1 MKLART
7 AKEPDDLPQ
16 EPEDRQRGSP
26 PPGRHRESLSVD
38 TTNEE
43 VTVREVPLLDLK
55 RLDPELEDELQDA
68 FTRVLKSGYFILG
81 PEVEALEEE
90 CASYCGAE
98 HAIGV
103 SSGTDALLV
112 ALMALGIGAG
122 DEVICPSFTFFATAG
137 CISRTGARP
146 VFVDALE
153 SSFNCDPED
162 IERKITSRTRA
173 IIPVHLYGRC
183 ADMAEILDIA
193 ERHDIAVIEDAAQA
207 IGAEYEDRRAGSMGR
222 IGCFSFFPTK
232 NRAAC
237 GDGGLVTCQDAEL
250 ADKIRVLRVH
260 GGAPKYYHGVIGGNF
275 RLDALQAALIRPRL
289 RRLDDSS
296 LRRARHAAAYNR
308 LFEEA
313 GLTGGTSPPLR
324 LPETP
329 PSRHIYNQYTLRC
342 SNPDSRAALR
352 EFLAANK
359 IATEIYYPIPL
370 HLQKCFSSLNGRK
383 GDFPIS
389 EKLAGEV
396 LSIPIFAEL
405 EEEEISHVADRI
417 AAFFKES

>member
-1 MKLART
+1 MDT
-7 AKEPDDLPQ
+7 A
-16 EPEDRQRGSP
+16 
-26 PPGRHRESLSVD
+26 
-38 TTNEE
+38 NEE

-55 RLDPELEDELQDA
+55 RLDPELEDELRDA

-90 CASYCGAE
+90 CASYCEAE

-232 NRAAC
+232 NLGAC

-260 GGAPKYYHGVIGGNF
+260 GSAPKYHHGVIGGNF

-313 GLTGGTSPPLR
+313 GFTGGTSPPLR

-329 PSRHIYNQYTLRC
+329 PGRHIYNQYTLRC
-342 SNPDSRAALR
+342 SDPDSRDALR

>member
-1 MKLART
+1 
-7 AKEPDDLPQ
+7 
-16 EPEDRQRGSP
+16 
-26 PPGRHRESLSVD
+26 VD
-38 TTNEE
+38 TANEE

-90 CASYCGAE
+90 CASYCEAE

-232 NRAAC
+232 NLGAC

-260 GGAPKYYHGVIGGNF
+260 GSAPKYHHGVIGGNF

-313 GLTGGTSPPLR
+313 GFTGGTSPPLR

-329 PSRHIYNQYTLRC
+329 PGRHIYNQYTLRC
-342 SNPDSRAALR
+342 SDSDSRDALR

>member
-1 MKLART
+1 MDT
-7 AKEPDDLPQ
+7 A
-16 EPEDRQRGSP
+16 
-26 PPGRHRESLSVD
+26 
-38 TTNEE
+38 NEE

-90 CASYCGAE
+90 CASYCEAE

-232 NRAAC
+232 NLGAC

-260 GGAPKYYHGVIGGNF
+260 GSAPKYHHGVIGGNF

-313 GLTGGTSPPLR
+313 GFTGGTSPPLR

-329 PSRHIYNQYTLRC
+329 PGRHIYNQYTLRC
-342 SNPDSRAALR
+342 SDPDSRDALR

>member
-1 MKLART
+1 
-7 AKEPDDLPQ
+7 
-16 EPEDRQRGSP
+16 
-26 PPGRHRESLSVD
+26 
-38 TTNEE
+38 
-43 VTVREVPLLDLK
+43 VREVPLLDLK

-90 CASYCGAE
+90 CASYCEAE

-232 NRAAC
+232 NLGAC

-260 GGAPKYYHGVIGGNF
+260 GSAPKYHHGVIGGNF

-313 GLTGGTSPPLR
+313 GFTGGTSPPLR

-329 PSRHIYNQYTLRC
+329 PGRHIYNQYTLRC
-342 SNPDSRAALR
+342 SDPDSRDALR

-383 GDFPIS
+383 GDFPEENCVSIS
-389 EKLAGEV
+389 
-396 LSIPIFAEL
+396 S
-405 EEEEISHVADRI
+405 R
-417 AAFFKES
+417 

>member
-1 MKLART
+1 MDT
-7 AKEPDDLPQ
+7 A
-16 EPEDRQRGSP
+16 
-26 PPGRHRESLSVD
+26 
-38 TTNEE
+38 NEE

-68 FTRVLKSGYFILG
+68 FTRVLKSDYFILG

-90 CASYCGAE
+90 CASYCEAE

-232 NRAAC
+232 NLGAC

-260 GGAPKYYHGVIGGNF
+260 GSAPKYHHGVIGGNF

-313 GLTGGTSPPLR
+313 GFTGGTSPPLR

-329 PSRHIYNQYTLRC
+329 PGRHIYNQYTLRC
-342 SNPDSRAALR
+342 SDPDSRDALR

>member
-1 MKLART
+1 MDT
-7 AKEPDDLPQ
+7 A
-16 EPEDRQRGSP
+16 
-26 PPGRHRESLSVD
+26 
-38 TTNEE
+38 NEE

-90 CASYCGAE
+90 CAIYCGAE

-232 NRAAC
+232 NLGAC

-260 GGAPKYYHGVIGGNF
+260 GSAPKYHHGVIGGNF

-313 GLTGGTSPPLR
+313 GFTGGTSPPLR

-329 PSRHIYNQYTLRC
+329 PGRHIYNQYTLRC
-342 SNPDSRAALR
+342 SDPDSRDALR

>member
-1 MKLART
+1 
-7 AKEPDDLPQ
+7 
-16 EPEDRQRGSP
+16 
-26 PPGRHRESLSVD
+26 VD
-38 TTNEE
+38 TANEE

-90 CASYCGAE
+90 CASYCEAE

-232 NRAAC
+232 NLGAC

-260 GGAPKYYHGVIGGNF
+260 GSAPKYHHGVIGGNF

-313 GLTGGTSPPLR
+313 GFTGGTSPPLR

-329 PSRHIYNQYTLRC
+329 PGRHIYNQYTLRC
-342 SNPDSRAALR
+342 SDPDSRDALR

>member
-1 MKLART
+1 MDT
-7 AKEPDDLPQ
+7 A
-16 EPEDRQRGSP
+16 
-26 PPGRHRESLSVD
+26 
-38 TTNEE
+38 NEE

-90 CASYCGAE
+90 CASYCEAE

-232 NRAAC
+232 NLGAC

-313 GLTGGTSPPLR
+313 GFTGGTSPPLR

-329 PSRHIYNQYTLRC
+329 PGRHIYNQYTLRC
-342 SNPDSRAALR
+342 SNPNSRAALR

-359 IATEIYYPIPL
+359 IASEIYYPIPL

>member
-1 MKLART
+1 MDT
-7 AKEPDDLPQ
+7 A
-16 EPEDRQRGSP
+16 
-26 PPGRHRESLSVD
+26 
-38 TTNEE
+38 NEE

-90 CASYCGAE
+90 CASYCEAE

-232 NRAAC
+232 NLGAC

-260 GGAPKYYHGVIGGNF
+260 GSAPKYHHGVIGGNF

>member
-1 MKLART
+1 M
-7 AKEPDDLPQ
+7 
-16 EPEDRQRGSP
+16 
-26 PPGRHRESLSVD
+26 
-38 TTNEE
+38 
-43 VTVREVPLLDLK
+43 REVPLLDLK

-90 CASYCGAE
+90 CASYCEAE

-232 NRAAC
+232 NLGAC

-260 GGAPKYYHGVIGGNF
+260 GSAPKYHHGVIGGNF

-313 GLTGGTSPPLR
+313 GFTGGTSPPLR

-329 PSRHIYNQYTLRC
+329 PGRHIYNQYTLRC
-342 SNPDSRAALR
+342 SDPDSRDALR

-405 EEEEISHVADRI
+405 EEEEISNVADRI

>member
-1 MKLART
+1 MDT
-7 AKEPDDLPQ
+7 A
-16 EPEDRQRGSP
+16 
-26 PPGRHRESLSVD
+26 
-38 TTNEE
+38 NEE

-90 CASYCGAE
+90 CASYCEAE

-232 NRAAC
+232 NLGAC

-260 GGAPKYYHGVIGGNF
+260 GSAPKYHHGVIGGNF

-359 IATEIYYPIPL
+359 IASEIYYPIPL